1 MAPELPLTP
10 ELPTAPDDP
19 DDVETLDP
27 ELAPRPDEPDDP
39 EDVEV
44 PEEPDAASELAD
56 ASAAV
61 DEGELDPHAAMA
73 ITESAASAQSFG
85 LSFTMTPWTREMGRK
100 ANRGQRAPDLRCMRI
115 AELETSR
122 KMHTAA
128 GQWQPPLL
136 LGVLDDRSR
145 VSAKHHAD
153 RDERHRPDASRPG
166 VPGSEHPRPPVGLAG
181 VAVGPPPA
189 MAQSRPSDHP
199 PGP

>member
-27 ELAPRPDEPDDP
+27 ELAPRPDDPDDP

-85 LSFTMTPWTREMGRK
+85 LSFTMTPWTREMG
-100 ANRGQRAPDLRCMRI
+100 
-115 AELETSR
+115 
-122 KMHTAA
+122 
-128 GQWQPPLL
+128 
-136 LGVLDDRSR
+136 
-145 VSAKHHAD
+145 
-153 RDERHRPDASRPG
+153 SRPG

-181 VAVGPPPA
+181 VAVGSPHA
-189 MAQSRPSDHP
+189 MEQSRPSDHP